1 MGILLIACI
10 LIVVLVIF
18 AVAMNYI
25 STAGKVASAP
35 AAVVSKSFDT
45 DNIISS
51 YEDFRDTWNAYKA
64 RVNQIQ
70 ADKKTKPVNDEDRMM
85 LTTELR
91 GEEQNCRDLVAR
103 YNSNSEKAN
112 HNFFKLGG
120 GLLPDELSMENCN

>member
-1 MGILLIACI
+1 
-10 LIVVLVIF
+10 
-18 AVAMNYI
+18 
-25 STAGKVASAP
+25 
-35 AAVVSKSFDT
+35 
-45 DNIISS
+45 
-51 YEDFRDTWNAYKA
+51 
-64 RVNQIQ
+64 VNQIQ